1 MGDQALVIHVKNDK
15 TITKLQQALNNG
27 SIVYQS
33 SVSSSSMMSDK
44 HEQVIDNW
52 IKRYGET
59 EKEIRDNLEELK
71 LASDDGHA
79 KNFSYGVVPDED
91 YEDEECAVVTAFVC
105 WFSGQN
111 ENGKRK
117 YSNNNVRVKLNSN
130 CLDDDKKI
138 RKYPLELAAI
148 VLQGK
153 IPNLTIQYDN

>member
-1 MGDQALVIHVKNDK
+1 MSNQALVIHVKNDK

-27 SIVYQS
+27 GIVYQS
-33 SVSSSSMMSDK
+33 SVSSSK
-44 HEQVIDNW
+44 
-52 IKRYGET
+52 
-59 EKEIRDNLEELK
+59 KEICDNLEELK

-91 YEDEECAVVTAFVC
+91 YEDEDCAVVTAFVC
-105 WFSGQN
+105 WFSSQN
-111 ENGKRK
+111 ETGKRK
-117 YSNNNVRVKLNSN
+117 YSNNNVRVKLSSN